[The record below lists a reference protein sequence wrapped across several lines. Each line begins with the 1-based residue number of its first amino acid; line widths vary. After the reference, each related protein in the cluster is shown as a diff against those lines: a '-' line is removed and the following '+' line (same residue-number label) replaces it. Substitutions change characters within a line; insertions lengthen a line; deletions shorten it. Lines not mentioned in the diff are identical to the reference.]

1 MRRFCRAR
9 RNLAYGKSAPEVPV
23 PVATGGGVEYGF
35 TVMAPLFDRLSQNLS
50 GTSLAA
56 AAEMAVGVGA
66 GLLVADQLGKGA
78 RQRIGLVAL
87 IAGLAATVPLLI
99 GAGVRVNRE
108 LGEGRR
114 TRRRLETIRHDPGFP
129 DDGDFY

>member
-1 MRRFCRAR
+1 MRRFCRAGCNPGQKKIAGCGCKDAR
-9 RNLAYGKSAPEVPV
+9 DGVWTEDVTDLLDRFSRNLSA
-23 PVATGGGVEYGF
+23 
-35 TVMAPLFDRLSQNLS
+35 
-50 GTSLAA
+50 TSVAA

-78 RQRIGLVAL
+78 RQRLGIVVLL
-87 IAGLAATVPLLI
+87 AGLAATVPLLI

-114 TRRRLETIRHDPGFP
+114 TRRRLETIRHDSGFAE
-129 DDGDFY
+129 DGDFY

>member
-1 MRRFCRAR
+1 
-9 RNLAYGKSAPEVPV
+9 
-23 PVATGGGVEYGF
+23 
-35 TVMAPLFDRLSQNLS
+35 MAPLLERFTQNLS
-50 GTSLAA
+50 ATSLAA

-66 GLLVADQLGKGA
+66 GLLLADQLGKDS
-78 RQRIGLVAL
+78 RQRLGLVAL
-87 IAGLAATVPLLI
+87 VAGLAATVPLLI

-114 TRRRLETIRHDPGFP
+114 TRRRLETIRHDHGFA

>member
-1 MRRFCRAR
+1 M
-9 RNLAYGKSAPEVPV
+9 G
-23 PVATGGGVEYGF
+23 YGF
-35 TVMAPLFDRLSQNLS
+35 RVMAPLFDKLSQNLS

-66 GLLVADQLGKGA
+66 GLLVADQLGKSA
-78 RQRIGLVAL
+78 RQRLGLVAL
-87 IAGLAATVPLLI
+87 IAGLAATIPLLI

-114 TRRRLETIRHDPGFP
+114 TRRRLETIRHDSGFAE
-129 DDGDFY
+129 DGEFY

>member
-1 MRRFCRAR
+1 MS
-9 RNLAYGKSAPEVPV
+9 RNAQSREKKLPV
-23 PVATGGGVEYGF
+23 PVASAGGVGYG
-35 TVMAPLFDRLSQNLS
+35 TGVMADLLDRFSQNLS
-50 GTSLAA
+50 ATSVAA

-66 GLLVADQLGKGA
+66 GLLVADQLGKSA
-78 RQRIGLVAL
+78 RQRIGVVAL
-87 IAGLAATVPLLI
+87 VAGLAATIPLLI

-114 TRRRLETIRHDPGFP
+114 TRRRLETIRHDSGLP

>member
-1 MRRFCRAR
+1 
-9 RNLAYGKSAPEVPV
+9 
-23 PVATGGGVEYGF
+23 
-35 TVMAPLFDRLSQNLS
+35 MAPLMERFTQNLS
-50 GTSLAA
+50 ATSLAA
-56 AAEMAVGVGA
+56 AAEMAVGAGA
-66 GLLVADQLGKGA
+66 GLLLADQLGKNS
-78 RQRIGLVAL
+78 RQRLGLVAL

-114 TRRRLETIRHDPGFP
+114 TRRRLETIRHDHGFA

>member
-1 MRRFCRAR
+1 
-9 RNLAYGKSAPEVPV
+9 
-23 PVATGGGVEYGF
+23 
-35 TVMAPLFDRLSQNLS
+35 MAPLFDRLSQNLS

-66 GLLVADQLGKGA
+66 GLLVADQLGKDA

-87 IAGLAATVPLLI
+87 VAGLAATIPLLI

>member
-1 MRRFCRAR
+1 
-9 RNLAYGKSAPEVPV
+9 
-23 PVATGGGVEYGF
+23 
-35 TVMAPLFDRLSQNLS
+35 MAPLFDRLSQNLS

-66 GLLVADQLGKGA
+66 GLLIADQLGKSA

-87 IAGLAATVPLLI
+87 IAGLAATIPLLI

-114 TRRRLETIRHDPGFP
+114 TRRRLETIRHDPGFA

>member
-1 MRRFCRAR
+1 MRRFWRFG
-9 RNLAYGKSAPEVPV
+9 RNPADGKSARCAA
-23 PVATGGGVEYGF
+23 VAVASRRLVGYGF
-35 TVMAPLFDRLSQNLS
+35 GIMASLFDRLSQNLS

-66 GLLVADQLGKGA
+66 GLLVADQLGKSA
-78 RQRIGLVAL
+78 RQRVGLVAL
-87 IAGLAATVPLLI
+87 VAGLAATVPLLI

-114 TRRRLETIRHDPGFP
+114 TRRRLETIRHDSGFAE
-129 DDGDFY
+129 DGEFY

>member
-1 MRRFCRAR
+1 M
-9 RNLAYGKSAPEVPV
+9 G
-23 PVATGGGVEYGF
+23 YGF
-35 TVMAPLFDRLSQNLS
+35 RVMASLFDRLSQNLS

-66 GLLVADQLGKGA
+66 GLLVADQLGKNA
-78 RQRIGLVAL
+78 RQRVGLVAL
-87 IAGLAATVPLLI
+87 IAGLAATIPLLI

-114 TRRRLETIRHDPGFP
+114 TRRRLETIRHDSGFAE
-129 DDGDFY
+129 DGEFY

>member
-1 MRRFCRAR
+1 
-9 RNLAYGKSAPEVPV
+9 
-23 PVATGGGVEYGF
+23 
-35 TVMAPLFDRLSQNLS
+35 MASLLDRLSQNLS
-50 GTSLAA
+50 ATSMAA
-56 AAEMAVGVGA
+56 AAEMAVGVGT
-66 GLLVADQLGKGA
+66 GLLVADQLGKST
-78 RQRIGLVAL
+78 RQRLGLIAL
-87 IAGLAATVPLLI
+87 AAGLAATVPLLI

>member
-1 MRRFCRAR
+1 
-9 RNLAYGKSAPEVPV
+9 
-23 PVATGGGVEYGF
+23 
-35 TVMAPLFDRLSQNLS
+35 MAPLFNRLSENLS

-66 GLLVADQLGKGA
+66 GLLVADQLGKDA

-87 IAGLAATVPLLI
+87 IAGLAATIPLLI

>member
-1 MRRFCRAR
+1 MPP
-9 RNLAYGKSAPEVPV
+9 LLEK
-23 PVATGGGVEYGF
+23 F
-35 TVMAPLFDRLSQNLS
+35 TQNLS
-50 GTSLAA
+50 ATSVAA

-66 GLLVADQLGKGA
+66 GLLLADQLGKNA
-78 RQRIGLVAL
+78 RQRLGLFAL
-87 IAGLAATVPLLI
+87 VAGLAATVPLLI

-114 TRRRLETIRHDPGFP
+114 TRRRLETIRHDHGFA

>member
-1 MRRFCRAR
+1 MAPILDKFS
-9 RNLAYGKSAPEVPV
+9 RNLSA
-23 PVATGGGVEYGF
+23 
-35 TVMAPLFDRLSQNLS
+35 
-50 GTSLAA
+50 TSVAA

-78 RQRIGLVAL
+78 RQKLGLIAL
-87 IAGLAATVPLLI
+87 VAGLAATVPLLI

-114 TRRRLETIRHDPGFP
+114 TRRRLETIRHDHGFA